1 MVQVFPQFELSHQRL
16 KLPPD
21 QSGRGS
27 APAGS
32 SRRGSAPSRRSSPKG
47 CSQHLRSAPAQME
60 SSKNF
65 KKVTKFFWPKAEKD
79 EKQGQRSLALFWK
92 LRNVL

>member
-65 KKVTKFFWPKAEKD
+65 KKGTKIFFGQKQKKVD
-79 EKQGQRSLALFWK
+79 EKQGQRSLAFFL
-92 LRNVL
+92 